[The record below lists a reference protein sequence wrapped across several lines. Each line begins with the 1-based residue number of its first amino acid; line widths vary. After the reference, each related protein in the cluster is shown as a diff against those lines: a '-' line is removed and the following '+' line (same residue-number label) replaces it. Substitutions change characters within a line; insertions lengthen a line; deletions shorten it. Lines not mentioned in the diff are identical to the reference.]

1 MEGLLLLLLLLLL
14 VVVVVE
20 PGEEELVEGGLRL
33 HLQLQLLREQLLQ
46 DCGVL
51 LQPLDLQFKAT
62 GVLSQSCEIASSH
75 LVGRA
80 AAHLSHTCFPLCSAA
95 WT

>member
-1 MEGLLLLLLLLLL
+1 MLKRCCNLGAWEGPLEGLLLLLLLLVV

-33 HLQLQLLREQLLQ
+33 HLQLQLLGEQLLQ

-51 LQPLDLQFKAT
+51 LQPLDL
-62 GVLSQSCEIASSH
+62 
-75 LVGRA
+75 
-80 AAHLSHTCFPLCSAA
+80 
-95 WT
+95 